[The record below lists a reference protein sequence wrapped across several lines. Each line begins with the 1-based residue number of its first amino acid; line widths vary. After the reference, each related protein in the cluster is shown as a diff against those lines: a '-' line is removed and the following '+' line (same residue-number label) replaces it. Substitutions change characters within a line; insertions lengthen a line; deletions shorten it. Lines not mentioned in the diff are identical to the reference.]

1 MSSDPKIVI
10 KTPEQI
16 AHIRQAGK
24 HLTEMLLL
32 LRDLVK
38 PWVTLLELESAAA
51 DYLKKNNVKGT
62 FIWHHGYKHNL
73 CLSVNDCVVH
83 GIPDRYI
90 LKDWDL
96 LKIDAWVTYK
106 WLIADSAISI
116 VVWWNDKNIDAARLI
131 EATKWALDTW
141 LKFIKPWKSIYD
153 FWYAVEQYVKSKWC
167 TIIKNLTGHGVW
179 TSLREPPF
187 IHNRWHPD
195 SQHIYFKPG
204 MVVALEPITAMW
216 STWYREKP
224 KVNNWNLYTMQ
235 WDLWAQWEYTI
246 LITETGY
253 EVLAGVQ

>member
-1 MSSDPKIVI
+1 MASNTKILI

-16 AHIRQAGK
+16 AHIRQAWK
-24 HLTEMLLL
+24 YLTEMLLL
-32 LRDLVK
+32 LKEMVA
-38 PWVTLLELESAAA
+38 PWVILIDIEAKAAE
-51 DYLKKNNVKGT
+51 YLKKNNVKGT
-62 FIWHHGYKHNL
+62 FIGHHGYKHNL

-83 GIPDRYI
+83 GIPDRYV
-90 LKDWDL
+90 LKQWDL

-116 VVWWNDKNIDAARLI
+116 VVWWDNSNIDAARLI
-131 EATKWALDTW
+131 QATKWALDTW
-141 LKFIKPWKSIYD
+141 LQFIKPGKSLYD
-153 FWYAVEQYVKSKWC
+153 FGYAVDQYVKSKWC
-167 TIIKNLTGHGVW
+167 TIIKNLTGHGVG

-195 SQHIYFKPG
+195 SQDIFFKAW

-216 STWYREKP
+216 STSYIEKP
-224 KVNNWNLYTMQ
+224 KVNNWNLYTTQ

-253 EVLAGVQ
+253 EILAGVV